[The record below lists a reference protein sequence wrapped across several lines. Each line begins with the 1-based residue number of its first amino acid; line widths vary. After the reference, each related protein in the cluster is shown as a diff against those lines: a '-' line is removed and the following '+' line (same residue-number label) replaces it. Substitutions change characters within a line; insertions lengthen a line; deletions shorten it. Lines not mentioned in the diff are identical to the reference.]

1 MASAIAGVYFHFS
14 EIMQLLINVLA
25 LSSFIVSGAIVGG
38 GYYIYSN
45 KEAIIDTVKAQ
56 VMAEV
61 TGGLMPDIPAL
72 GGADLPIAGD
82 SVVPG
87 GVMEAPASIPA
98 IPSFN

>member
-1 MASAIAGVYFHFS
+1 MASAIAGVYFYFS

-25 LSSFIVSGAIVGG
+25 LSSFIVSGAIVGS

-56 VMAEV
+56 VMEEV
-61 TGGLMPDIPAL
+61 TGGLMPDIPVL
-72 GGADLPIAGD
+72 GGADLPITGD
-82 SVVPG
+82 SVIPD
-87 GVMEAPASIPA
+87 GVIAAPASIPT